1 MENPFF
7 DHPII
12 NPPYKCPAQH
22 WELDEEGQPTQRIIE
37 SRRGAE
43 FVTPIPK
50 PRQRGRARG
59 GQQQFV
65 IDEGLGLSTQEQ
77 QYDVTTAVNDIRRRV
92 DEWRNIPGP
101 NNWGVTPE
109 TARLLLHWRQHNF
122 SNYRPF
128 FCQVE
133 AAETLIWLTE
143 VAPRFSVTGRRVL
156 DRLADVNN
164 EANPELLRIALK
176 LATGAGKTTVMAMI
190 IAWQTINAVRHPNS
204 RRFTRGFL
212 VVTPGI
218 TIKDRLRVLQPND
231 PDSYYASRELVP
243 GDMLGDLQ
251 RAKIVITN
259 YHALRLRERL
269 EVSSGGRAL
278 LQGPGQPL
286 ETLESEGQMMQRVM
300 PELMPVKNAMVLND
314 EGHHCYRRKPGEDDE
329 RSLTAEERQEANK
342 NSEEARV
349 WISGLEMVKRKLGVR
364 QVVDL
369 SATPFFLR
377 GSGYAE
383 GTLFPWTVSDFSL
396 MDAIECGIVKLP
408 RVPVAD
414 NIPGEQVPVF
424 RNLWEHIRNDMPKTG
439 RGRAGNLDPLSLPTT
454 LQTALDALYGH
465 YKATYE
471 QWQEGGVTVP
481 PCFIVVCNNT
491 STSKLVYDYISGFER
506 ENDDGSTS
514 VQNGRLE
521 LFRNF
526 DEYNNRYPIPRTLLI
541 DSQQLESGDKL
552 SDDFRRAAAA
562 QIERFRWERQERSG
576 NHEESDN
583 ITEQELLREVM
594 NTVGK
599 EGRLGQSIRCVVS
612 VSMLTEGWDANTV
625 THVLGVRAFGT
636 QLLCEQVVGRA
647 LRRQSYDL
655 NEEGRFNVEYADV
668 LGIPFDF
675 TARPVVV
682 GPGKPRQTVQVRAMR
697 PDRDHLEIT
706 FPRVSGYREDPPQ
719 EDLVANFTEDS
730 KLDLTPTLVGPTQT
744 RNEGIIG
751 EGVDL
756 NLVHTGDMR
765 TSQLVYNLTVRLLE
779 TKWRDPNQD
788 IKLNLF
794 GKLRNVVKQWLD
806 TCLVCRGGTY
816 PAQLMYQSL
825 ADMACNRITAAITS
839 RQGERSIK
847 ALLDSYNPTGST
859 RHVNFTTSRTGLWT
873 TDSRKC
879 QVNLAVL
886 DSDWEAEF
894 CRAVESHPW
903 VKAYVKNHNLGLE
916 VPYLYGSTPRTY
928 IPDFIVLVDDGQ
940 EEPLNLIV
948 EIKGYR
954 GEDARE
960 KKNTMEAYWLPG
972 VNALGEYGRWAFA
985 EFTDVFD
992 IEYNLH
998 RLIDSYRSDG
1008 TRETLYDAIR
1018 PFIMEPQP
1026 GDKEAGEEY
1035 LRRLSPRQRQYAEH
1049 LAEQHRRQGEGFTKL
1064 LEFERGLSESQRS
1077 LSGRER
1083 YILFLEH
1090 ESRLSEEGR
1099 ERYLRF
1105 LEHERQYM
1113 EQNNPGSSTSS
1124 ESRPQQDADDSC

>member
-7 DHPII
+7 DRPII
-12 NPPYKCPAQH
+12 NSPYEYPSQH
-22 WELDEEGQPTQRIIE
+22 WELDKDGQPTQQIIE

-43 FVTPIPK
+43 FITPIPK

-65 IDEGLGLSTQEQ
+65 IDEGLGLSTEEQ
-77 QYDVTTAVNDIRRRV
+77 QYDVTAAVNEIRRRV

-109 TARLLLHWRQHNF
+109 TARLLLHWRQHKF
-122 SNYRPF
+122 SHYRPF
-128 FCQVE
+128 FCQIE
-133 AAETLIWLTE
+133 AVETLIWLTE
-143 VAPRFSVTGRRVL
+143 VAPRLGMADRIVL
-156 DRLADVNN
+156 DRLADVNQ
-164 EANPELLRIALK
+164 EANPELSRIALK

-190 IAWQTINAVRHPNS
+190 IAWQTVNAVRHPNS

-212 VVTPGI
+212 VVTPGL

-243 GDMLGDLQ
+243 GDMLEDLQ
-251 RAKIVITN
+251 RARIVITN
-259 YHALRLRERL
+259 YHALRQRERL

-278 LQGPGQPL
+278 LQGPGRPL
-286 ETLESEGQMMQRVM
+286 ETMETEGQMIQRVM
-300 PELMPVKNAMVLND
+300 PELMGMKNVMALND
-314 EGHHCYRRKPGEDDE
+314 EGHHCYRLKTGEDDE
-329 RSLTAEERQEANK
+329 RPLTAEERQEATK
-342 NSEEARV
+342 NSEDARV
-349 WISGLEMVKRKLGVR
+349 WISGLEMVKRKLGLR

-414 NIPGEQVPVF
+414 NIPGDEVPVF
-424 RNLWEHIRNDMPKTG
+424 RNLWEHIREAMP
-439 RGRAGNLDPLSLPTT
+439 RAGRNRAVNLDPLDLPTP
-454 LQTALDALYGH
+454 LLTALEALYGH
-465 YKATYE
+465 YKTTYE
-471 QWQEGGVTVP
+471 QWQDGGATVP

-514 VQNGRLE
+514 VQNGRLP

-526 DEYNNRYPIPRTLLI
+526 DEYDNRYPIPRTLLI

-552 SDDFRRAAAA
+552 SDDFRRVAAE

-576 NHEESDN
+576 NRETADN

-599 EGRLGQSIRCVVS
+599 EGRLGGAIRCVVS
-612 VSMLTEGWDANTV
+612 VSMLTEGWDASTV

-655 NEEGRFNVEYADV
+655 NEDGLFNVEYADV

-682 GPGKPRQTVQVRAMR
+682 GPGKPRQTAHVMAMR
-697 PDRDHLEIT
+697 PERDHLEIP
-706 FPRVSGYREDPPQ
+706 FPRVSGYREDPPK

-730 KLDLTPTLVGPTQT
+730 KLDLTPDLVGPTQT

-756 NLVHTGDMR
+756 NLVHTGDLR
-765 TSQLVYNLTVRLLE
+765 TSSLVLHLTKRLLE

-788 IKLNLF
+788 IKMHLF
-794 GKLRNVVKQWLD
+794 GKLRNVVKRWLD

-847 ALLDSYNPTGST
+847 VLLDSYNPTGSS
-859 RHVNFTTSRTGLWT
+859 RLVNFTTSKIGLWA

-879 QVNLAVL
+879 HINLAVL

-894 CRAVESHPW
+894 CRAVESHAL

-928 IPDFIVLVDDGQ
+928 IPDFIVQVDDRHD
-940 EEPLNLIV
+940 EPLNLIV

-954 GEDARE
+954 GEDAKE
-960 KKNTMEAYWLPG
+960 KKSTMEAYWLPG
-972 VNALGEYGRWAFA
+972 VNALGQYGRWAFA
-985 EFTDVFD
+985 EFTDVYDIQSGFD
-992 IEYNLH
+992 ALMT
-998 RLIDSYRSDG
+998 RLMEQQQNSELQSYGVLNSRDLLAVAPPNESEAADWLANAG
-1008 TRETLYDAIR
+1008 GS
-1018 PFIMEPQP
+1018 EPQIEDIP
-1026 GDKEAGEEY
+1026 
-1035 LRRLSPRQRQYAEH
+1035 RRR
-1049 LAEQHRRQGEGFTKL
+1049 
-1064 LEFERGLSESQRS
+1064 SEPP
-1077 LSGRER
+1077 
-1083 YILFLEH
+1083 
-1090 ESRLSEEGR
+1090 
-1099 ERYLRF
+1099 
-1105 LEHERQYM
+1105 
-1113 EQNNPGSSTSS
+1113 N
-1124 ESRPQQDADDSC
+1124 